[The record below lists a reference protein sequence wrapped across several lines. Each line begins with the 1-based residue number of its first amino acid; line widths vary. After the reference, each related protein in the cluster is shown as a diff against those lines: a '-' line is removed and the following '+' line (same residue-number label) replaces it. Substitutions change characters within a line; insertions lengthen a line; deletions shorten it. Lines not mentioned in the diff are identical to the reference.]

1 MNLRQCDGDPC
12 ISYRI
17 MKGQTLENKFESSA
31 KRLFKSTF
39 RNLALF
45 VKMILPDE

>member
-17 MKGQTLENKFESSA
+17 MKGQTLENKFEA
-31 KRLFKSTF
+31 QPRDYL
-39 RNLALF
+39 NPHLE
-45 VKMILPDE
+45 I